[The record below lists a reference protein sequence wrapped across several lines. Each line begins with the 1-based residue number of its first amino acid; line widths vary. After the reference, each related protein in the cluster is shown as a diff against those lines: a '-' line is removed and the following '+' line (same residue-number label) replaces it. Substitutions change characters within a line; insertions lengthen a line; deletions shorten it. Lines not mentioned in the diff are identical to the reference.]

1 MLTTNMGNDEMR
13 RLSYYFLMITI
24 LVGCTRKLE
33 SFVLKEFNG
42 STQKD
47 DSICVIDFSKLT
59 DFEWDTLYFFSAGY
73 DYAVMELPKNP
84 QLPYHEYSDY
94 YVFFNKDRLVYYEII
109 SIPYP
114 GDWYLI
120 KPREPII
127 TNSASIFK
135 IGKDNALFFVKKISK
150 RSFRLTP
157 KYYIDLIANRIK
169 GIEKYSLKKLGKN
182 NFAYTKESA
191 LKIITNAVYLE
202 HKPILGVDVY
212 LLNDSTLTT
221 TQDKW
226 IYDDVNN
233 LKEGK
238 LYIENTLVE
247 SMEFICN
254 FETKKGIPLFTIQI
268 DME

>member
-1 MLTTNMGNDEMR
+1 MR
-13 RLSYYFLMITI
+13 RLSYFFLMITI

-42 STQKD
+42 CTKEN
-47 DSICVIDFSKLT
+47 DSICVIDFSELT
-59 DFEWDTLYFFSAGY
+59 DFEWDTLYFFGAGY
-73 DYAVMELPKNP
+73 GYSYAVMELPNNP

-94 YVFFNKDRLVYYEII
+94 YVFYNGERLMYYEII

-114 GDWYLI
+114 GDGYLI

-135 IGKDNALFFVKKISK
+135 ISRDRALFFVKKTSK
-150 RSFRLTP
+150 KSFRLTP

-169 GIEKYSLKKLGKN
+169 GIEKYSLKKLGKK

-191 LKIITNAVYLE
+191 LEIITNTVNIE
-202 HKPILGVDVY
+202 HRPILGVDVY
-212 LLNDSTLTT
+212 LLNDSTLTA

-226 IYDDVNN
+226 LYNGVNN
-233 LKEGK
+233 WEEGR
-238 LYIENTLVE
+238 LYLENTLIK
-247 SMEFICN
+247 SKEFICN
-254 FETKKGIPLFTIQI
+254 YETKKGIPLFTIQI
-268 DME
+268 NP